1 MAQLQAAEA
10 LTSPLASNA
19 NQSPVPVGSSPMDL
33 HFQNPTPSVKRL
45 HATYTNFCNKSV
57 ENAAGSDFEGAN
69 WAKARFNTC
78 VIRRETVFQKRF
90 SPEFIPD
97 RFLNGVRRSINTI
110 LMLNIC
116 TPPPD
121 MYSMKAC
128 IGNDFAGEIAKSHAF
143 FSFILSYASGRT
155 VLEGPLT

>member
-1 MAQLQAAEA
+1 MAQLQAAEV

-19 NQSPVPVGSSPMDL
+19 NQSPVPVGRSPMDL
-33 HFQNPTPSVKRL
+33 HFQSPTHSVRRL

-57 ENAAGSDFEGAN
+57 ESAVGSDLEGAN
-69 WAKARFNTC
+69 WAKAGLKHALTRQD
-78 VIRRETVFQKRF
+78 RFQKV
-90 SPEFIPD
+90 SQELMPD
-97 RFLNGVRRSINTI
+97 RFLNGVRRSIKTM

-121 MYSMKAC
+121 MYNMKAC